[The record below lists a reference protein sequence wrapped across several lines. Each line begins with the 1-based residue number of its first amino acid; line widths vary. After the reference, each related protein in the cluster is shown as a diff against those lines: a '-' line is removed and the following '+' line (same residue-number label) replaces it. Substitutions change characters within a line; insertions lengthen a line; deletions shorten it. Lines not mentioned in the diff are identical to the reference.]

1 MSASAWVRWHDRYDD
16 PDSAL
21 SHRLAVVRRRVGEA
35 LDGARPGPITVISMC
50 AGQGRDLLGALDAHP
65 RRGDVRARL
74 VELDEDNVAFAR
86 ASARAAGL
94 DENTIEIVRGDA
106 SDTSAYEG
114 MVPAN
119 LVLACGVFG
128 NVPDD
133 DIRNTI
139 VSLPALCAP
148 GATVI
153 WTRGRRAPDVTPTIR
168 SWFAEAEFDEVA
180 FDVEPGF
187 EFSVGTHRYTG
198 DAKPFVPGVH
208 LFSFVEPG

>member
-1 MSASAWVRWHDRYDD
+1 VAWHDRYDD

-21 SHRLAVVRRRVGEA
+21 SHRLAVVRRRIGEA
-35 LDGARPGPITVISMC
+35 LDGARRGSITVMSMC

-65 RRGDVRARL
+65 RRDDVRARL
-74 VELDEDNVAFAR
+74 VELDEDNVRFAR

-94 DENTIEIVRGDA
+94 DENKIEIVRGDA

-114 MVPAN
+114 MVPAD

-139 VSLPALCAP
+139 ELLPALCAP

-153 WTRGRRAPDVTPTIR
+153 WTRGRRAPDVTPSIR
-168 SWFAEAEFDEVA
+168 SWFADAGFDEVA
-180 FDVEPGF
+180 FDVEAGF

-198 DAKPFVPGVH
+198 DTKPFVPGVH
-208 LFSFVEPG
+208 LFTFVEPG